1 MGKAGLGDAGGK
13 TRLLFGEGNLHE
25 LECYHSN
32 KGSIV
37 EGFVASVNITSIL
50 QNNYFFF
57 FRKKIEWKS
66 EQTCNATKV

>member
-32 KGSIV
+32 EGSVV
-37 EGFVASVNITSIL
+37 EGLCQYYLNFTS
-50 QNNYFFF
+50 
-57 FRKKIEWKS
+57 
-66 EQTCNATKV
+66 